1 MRTTLTIDDDIL
13 DAARDLAARQNK
25 TIGEVVS
32 ELARRALRPTVSDTA
47 ATAGGVPLLPV
58 RADARPV
65 TLEMVNRLRD
75 DLAE

>member
-13 DAARDLAARQNK
+13 DAARELAARQNK
-25 TIGEVVS
+25 SIGEVVS
-32 ELARRALRPTVSDTA
+32 ELARRALRPAVSDAVTP
-47 ATAGGVPLLPV
+47 GGVPLLPV

-75 DLAE
+75 DQPE